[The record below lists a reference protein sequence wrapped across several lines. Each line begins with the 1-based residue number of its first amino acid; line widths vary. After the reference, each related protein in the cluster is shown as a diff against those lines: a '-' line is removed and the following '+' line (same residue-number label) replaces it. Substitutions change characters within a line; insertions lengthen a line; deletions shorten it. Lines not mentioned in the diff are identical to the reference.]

1 MYKELLDNQISNIQ
15 QDIITKFQEYD
26 SLGVRESAILGLKI
40 VFSPDKSHYIREHGE
55 TNFFLDFVEY
65 GIMPVFEYDL
75 EEREYTVTFYKRGVE
90 I

>member
-26 SLGVRESAILGLKI
+26 DLDVREGAILGLKI
-40 VFSPDKSHYIREHGE
+40 IFPTDKSHYIRERGE
-55 TNFFLDFVEY
+55 TSFFLDFIEY

-75 EEREYTVTFYKRGVE
+75 EEREYTVTFYKRGVG

>member
-26 SLGVRESAILGLKI
+26 DLDVREGAILGLKI
-40 VFSPDKSHYIREHGE
+40 VFPADKSRYIRDRGE
-55 TNFFLDFVEY
+55 TSFFLDFIEY

-75 EEREYTVTFYKRGVE
+75 EEREYTVTFYKRGVG